1 MSASEKEKYKH
12 MAQRHRQQLESNVS
26 VNNNNSIYN
35 KGNSTV
41 SSKKTCQGKLLAEV
55 DFKEQRIQEFIKKKK
70 LYTQNLIRSSP
81 GIRIRVY

>member
-26 VNNNNSIYN
+26 ANNNNSIYN